1 MALRC
6 LSCMLLFAALSFGWD
21 ARPAAAQASVDV
33 QASDLALSPSPEPA
47 LSLDQR
53 TLLWRGAW
61 AAAATT
67 AIAYGLL
74 HDEIV
79 IECGAPAP
87 GDQCPSQFVVSERST
102 RPHMTAGLVVG
113 GLALVAGWL
122 HTRDRD
128 GGPAMSESR
137 VLPRLHGPGRL
148 SIVRIPLQGGVR

>member
-1 MALRC
+1 MAFRC
-6 LSCMLLFAALSFGWD
+6 LSCMLLLAALSLGWD
-21 ARPAAAQASVDV
+21 ARPAAAQAAGFV
-33 QASDLALSPSPEPA
+33 QASDPA
-47 LSLDQR
+47 LVADEVPDISADRR

-67 AIAYGLL
+67 AIAYGLM

-87 GDQCPSQFVVSERST
+87 GDQCPSQFVLGERST
-102 RPHMTAGLVVG
+102 RPHLTAGFVVG

-122 HTRDRD
+122 HTRDGND
-128 GGPAMSESR
+128 VSMSESR
-137 VLPRLHGPGRL
+137 VLPRVHGPGRL